1 MARYYPLIDC
11 TPDGI
16 EKVPMFFTPSFINA
30 VGSGFALE
38 FLRPNRYRLIATNP
52 HEPEQYRQF
61 NIRCP
66 HCGKA
71 MDIIAPH
78 ENNHSLALYACAV
91 CE

>member
-11 TPDGI
+11 TPDGA

-30 VGSGFALE
+30 VGSGFTLE
-38 FLRPNRYRLIATNP
+38 LLRPNRYRLIATKS

-78 ENNHSLALYACAV
+78 ENKYSLALYACAG